1 VPAALASWGVTRGAR
16 RMGTMPRTEAGAESC
31 GPRSRTWIGCC
42 TDASW
47 YPCTAPCSCSCRRA
61 GRARC
66 GHPGRPRPAG
76 AAAQH
81 GDTPAI
87 PAGFRERRPQPPL
100 TRLSI
105 SSPRFLS
112 PRATGMAG
120 GMAGEAAVKE
130 RGPALPPRLLVY
142 SNVGAWL
149 LLLLV
154 NGLSGL
160 GVFGDD
166 NGGCGDDRALRQAAG
181 TPAAA
186 WTWRIAHPLACR
198 HDRSAPATPRPPSRP
213 PSHAGTISARHPTP
227 ITPSGWAFSIWGI
240 IFLLQGAGVIYAA
253 LPADNAVPWKRQAIN
268 TIGGCSWSTMP

>member
-1 VPAALASWGVTRGAR
+1 
-16 RMGTMPRTEAGAESC
+16 
-31 GPRSRTWIGCC
+31 
-42 TDASW
+42 
-47 YPCTAPCSCSCRRA
+47 
-61 GRARC
+61 
-66 GHPGRPRPAG
+66 
-76 AAAQH
+76 
-81 GDTPAI
+81 
-87 PAGFRERRPQPPL
+87 
-100 TRLSI
+100 
-105 SSPRFLS
+105 
-112 PRATGMAG
+112 
-120 GMAGEAAVKE
+120 MAGEAAVKE